1 MTDNVI
7 STDPA
12 SDGSFGGVLK
22 GVLDGYMKSVEGQ
35 LPAMVTAYDRVRN
48 VATVRP
54 IITIVTTVGKQIP
67 RPPVVEVPVLA
78 LGGGGFVINF
88 PVKVG
93 DMGWIE
99 ASDRDISLF
108 KQAMREAQPNTHRTH
123 SFSDGRFIPD
133 VFGAYTINE
142 EDMDYAMVISSYDG
156 ATRIALSPGK
166 VKIAAEEVEIVGA
179 TKITGSSIELV
190 GPVTITGGLTVD
202 DIPFG
207 THKHSGVER
216 GGSISDGPLA

>member
-12 SDGSFGGVLK
+12 SDGSLGGVLK
-22 GVLDGYMKSVEGQ
+22 GILDGYMKSVEGQ
-35 LPAMVTAYDRVRN
+35 LPAMVTAYDRTRN

-54 IITIVTTVGKQIP
+54 IITLLTTVGKQVP

-88 PVKVG
+88 PVKIG

-123 SFSDGRFIPD
+123 SFSDGRFVPD

-142 EDMDYAMVISSYDG
+142 EDATYAMVISSIDG

-166 VKIAAEEVEIVGA
+166 VKITATDVEIVGA
-179 TKITGSSIELV
+179 TN
-190 GPVTITGGLTVD
+190 ITGGLIVD
-202 DIPFG
+202 GIPFG
-207 THKHSGVER
+207 THKHTGVSR
-216 GGSISDGPLA
+216 GGSDTDGPIA